1 MPLREKTKVTCNL
14 EKFTAMKYRHV
25 FWALLLIAI
34 GVLFILNNFGVLD
47 FGWRALWSLW
57 PLILIFLGISILPI
71 REWIKVIALVAVLVF
86 TVVYFNRI
94 TSHTPWFVFHDH
106 GDFWDRNWESDDS
119 DTTTYNYK
127 DQNLSVPFDTLSKK
141 GVLRLI
147 AAAGNFNLS
156 GVTSDFLDFSK
167 KGDIGNYSLTT
178 ADHNGIKTIDL
189 TMEKKTTIRHSV
201 KENNVDIKLTDKL
214 PWDLDFDI
222 GAAEILLDLRD
233 YRIDTV
239 NVDAG
244 ASSVTFKIGE
254 KNPVT
259 RMVFNAGAASISVE
273 IPKTSG
279 CQVVSESFMVSKD
292 FSGLDKKSDGH
303 YETPNFDTS
312 KNKIYIT
319 VKTALS
325 KVSIT
330 QY

>member
-1 MPLREKTKVTCNL
+1 
-14 EKFTAMKYRHV
+14 MKYRHI

-57 PLILIFLGISILPI
+57 PLILIFWGISILPI
-71 REWIKVIALVAVLVF
+71 REWIKVTGLVVVLAF
-86 TVVYFNRI
+86 TVIFFNRV
-94 TSHTPWFVFHDH
+94 TNHSPWFVFHDH
-106 GDFWDRNWESDDS
+106 GNFWDRDWEIDDS

-127 DQNLSVPFDTLSKK
+127 DQELSVPFDTLSKK

-147 AAAGNFNLS
+147 AAAGNFNMGGIS
-156 GVTSDFLDFSK
+156 NNFLEFSK

-189 TMEKKTTIRHSV
+189 TLEKKTTIRHSV
-201 KENNVDIKLTDKL
+201 KENKVEIKLTDKL

-222 GAAEILLDLRD
+222 GAAEITLDLRD

-254 KNPVT
+254 KNPAT
-259 RMVFNAGAASISVE
+259 HMIFNAGAASLNIE
-273 IPKTSG
+273 IPKNSG
-279 CQVVSESFMVSKD
+279 CQVVSESFMVSKEFD
-292 FSGLDKKSDGH
+292 GLEKKSDGR
-303 YETPNFDTS
+303 YETPNFAAS
-312 KNKIYIT
+312 KNKIFIK
-319 VKTALS
+319 VESALS

-330 QY
+330 KY

>member
-1 MPLREKTKVTCNL
+1 
-14 EKFTAMKYRHV
+14 MKYRHV
-25 FWALLLIAI
+25 FWAFILIAI
-34 GVLFILNNFGVLD
+34 GVLFILNNFGIFD

-57 PLILIFLGISILPI
+57 PLILIFWGISILPI
-71 REWIKVIALVAVLVF
+71 RDWIKITGLVLVLAF
-86 TVVYFNRI
+86 TVTFFNRL
-94 TSHTPWFVFHDH
+94 TRHAPWFVFHDH
-106 GDFWDRNWESDDS
+106 GGDFWDGNWSDGDS

-127 DQNLSVPFDTLSKK
+127 DQNLTVPFDSLSRK

-147 AAAGNFNLS
+147 ASAGNFNLR

-178 ADHNGIKTIDL
+178 ADNNGIKTIDL
-189 TMEKKTTIRHSV
+189 TMEKSRIRHSI

-222 GAAEILLDLRD
+222 GAAEITLDLKE

-244 ASSVTFKIGE
+244 ASSITFMIGE
-254 KNPVT
+254 KNPLT
-259 RMVFNAGAASISVE
+259 RMIFNAGAASISVE
-273 IPKTSG
+273 IPKNSG
-279 CQVVSESFMVSKD
+279 CQVVSESFMVSKN
-292 FSGLDKKSDGH
+292 FEGLDKKSDGH
-303 YETPNFDTS
+303 YETPNFGVS

-325 KVSIT
+325 KIT
-330 QY
+330 ITRY